1 MTAIDPQI
9 GTLAHSLPS
18 LPKLR
23 SLPIRRRALWKE
35 MVDAVAVVVN
45 RSIDRFAFARAAY
58 RRVLAGIEF
67 TDVDHAI
74 VGQPGLDGL
83 RIAFLTDL
91 HVGSYLDEA
100 GLLALCEAVV
110 AREPDLICLG
120 GDLINS
126 RAEELQQLDAPL
138 RALRAPLGVFAVPG
152 NHDHRWAADMG
163 EWQDFLEHR
172 GVQVIANRGV
182 RLRREGSSLWLCGVD
197 DLTDGEPDVRASQR
211 GRGENEPCVMLAH
224 QPDHFVEAREYDVDL
239 VLSGHTHGGQVRVFG
254 WTPVAHTRHG
264 YVAGGF
270 SSQRSRLYVSRG
282 IGATIL
288 PLRIGARPEIPMIR
302 LRSQS
307 ASD

>member
-1 MTAIDPQI
+1 MTAVDPQL
-9 GTLAHSLPS
+9 GTLTQVLPA

-23 SLPIRRRALWKE
+23 SLPSRRRALWKE

-45 RSIDRFAFARAAY
+45 RGLDRFAFARAVY
-58 RRVLAGIEF
+58 RKVLARTEF
-67 TDVDHAI
+67 TTLDHPV

-91 HVGSYLDEA
+91 HVGSYLDED
-100 GLLALCEAVV
+100 GLLELCERVV
-110 AREPDLICLG
+110 ALEPDLICLG

-126 RAEELQQLDAPL
+126 RAEELQLLDAPM

-152 NHDHRWAADMG
+152 NHDHRWSADMG

-182 RLRREGSSLWLCGVD
+182 RVRRGGSSLWLCGVD
-197 DLTDGEPDVRASQR
+197 DLTDGEPDVAAALR
-211 GRGENEPCVMLAH
+211 GRADGEPCVMLAH
-224 QPDHFVEAREYDVDL
+224 QPDHFVEAREHGIDL
-239 VLSGHTHGGQVRVFG
+239 VLSGHTHGGQVRLFG

-270 SSQRSRLYVSRG
+270 AAERGRLYVSRG

-288 PLRIGARPEIPMIR
+288 PLRIGARPEIPVIR
-302 LRSQS
+302 LRSS
-307 ASD
+307 AASD